1 MSIDIKNNFLKLIL
15 VKMNIK
21 YSCLRFI
28 VYFIKM
34 ELWLKS
40 MEKQGGQNERTRR
53 YYDYIKT
60 D

>member
-1 MSIDIKNNFLKLIL
+1 MSIDIKNNSLKLIL
-15 VKMNIK
+15 VKMHMK

-28 VYFIKM
+28 VCCIKM
-34 ELWLKS
+34 ELGLKS